1 MIKVRNKYYLASLL
15 LFMCIGLF
23 IYFLYY
29 DFSNVQTVNS
39 SININENEVP
49 YISTYYIKPIVST
62 SEDVIIDFYI
72 TDYYQT
78 EYQKEDYS
86 NTFTVTVKINGKKDI
101 VKENLKAGDHS
112 INIGKFKSTG
122 EQKFSIIVTD
132 EYGRNSHELFNY
144 FLVKDET
151 IVNEYVVTK
160 SDLLKYNIKSTDDY
174 EEKQIVSLDIT
185 EPTWEK
191 VRDAMIIESK
201 KYTPSSNTYLCLIA
215 KVEGAEFNNWW
226 GENIVLYAEDYDKD
240 YVLQEAT
247 NTREGLQKL
256 LNDKKAEGYNKVTL
270 YPGVYR
276 IDHLKQIYIP
286 TEFTLNLNG
295 STIKQNQFT
304 GDSSL
309 MIELNNT
316 FDSHVINGT
325 LEGDYYS
332 HDYINSSD
340 SSEWVKGIS
349 IGGESKYSS
358 YENLTI
364 KDITGYGAIT
374 GISPSEDDSLY
385 YTYLSPIE
393 VGDSFKLGDIDRET
407 GLYIQSNMRTTSDF
421 INIGEH
427 YKVGYLSIN
436 RYLGYQGRAFSS
448 WNLVCH
454 FYDENKNYIKSTD
467 GYQYRR
473 IEVPEEARYI
483 KITIL
488 TTETPTDLSIQYFR
502 IPTNCAIRNVKF
514 ENCRSVALAP
524 AAMNNMLVENC
535 EFINS
540 GQSITN
546 CAFDAEDGWDL
557 MQDCTFRKLNF
568 HDNPKAEFLT
578 AAGHNFIIE
587 NMIDGKVYLYPRTN
601 SYVLRN
607 CNYTTIS
614 RLGRTDRIS
623 TGYTRIYN
631 NNIEFSGNLEANSKD
646 WPAIMKDCTIA
657 GTTEATGNA
666 KEYCT
671 WLRCNI
677 GESSNKTSYYTTGL
691 NPGKFIDCYIHD
703 KYGYNLNESFGYYIN
718 CKLENISGSFA
729 GNLNIIDSEI
739 TNFNCNM
746 MRSDIIDISINN
758 SKLKNFSFDGSA
770 DYLKN
775 KGINFSITN
784 STIENDSYLL
794 KLQYYLTNKPI
805 VLTNNNIS
813 SKDSNGLI
821 ILIGYSNNEYTSNDS
836 NQNRIIHLEKNTIE
850 LPNTNYLING
860 LNINETTTYNK
871 LNLIYSDN
879 NLLNKNINLYNT
891 NVQYSLNI
899 SIE

>member
-1 MIKVRNKYYLASLL
+1 MIKVRNKHYLASLL

-29 DFSNVQTVNS
+29 DFSNIQTVNS

-62 SEDVIIDFYI
+62 YEDVIIDFYI

-101 VKENLKAGDHS
+101 VKKNLKAGDHS

-151 IVNEYVVTK
+151 IVNEYIVTK
-160 SDLLKYNIKSTDDY
+160 NDLLKYNIKSTDDY

-185 EPTWEK
+185 DPTSEK

-215 KVEGAEFNNWW
+215 EVEGSEFNNWW

-332 HDYINSSD
+332 HDYINSPN
-340 SSEWVKGIS
+340 SSEWVMGIS

-364 KDITGYGAIT
+364 KDITGYGAT
-374 GISPSEDDSLY
+374 NGISRSEDNSLD
-385 YTYLSPIE
+385 YTYLYPIA
-393 VGDSFKLGDIDRET
+393 VGDSFKLGDIDRES
-407 GLYIQSNMRTTSDF
+407 GLDIDSNSRTTSDF
-421 INIGEH
+421 INIDNH
-427 YKVGYLSIN
+427 YEVGYLSIS
-436 RYLGYQGRAFSS
+436 RYLGYQGRAFDS
-448 WNLVCH
+448 WNLICH
-454 FYDENKNYIKSTD
+454 FYDKDKNYIKSTD

-473 IEVPEEARYI
+473 IEVPEDARYI

-488 TTETPTDLSIQYFR
+488 TTEIPTDLSIQYFR
-502 IPTNCAIRNVKF
+502 IPTNCSIRNVKF

-524 AAMNNMLVENC
+524 AAMNNMLVESC

-587 NMIDGKVYLYPRTN
+587 DMIDGSIYLYPRTN

-607 CNYTTIS
+607 CNSINIS
-614 RLGRTDRIS
+614 RLGRSDRVG

-631 NNIEFSGNLEANSKD
+631 NIINYSGNLEAND
-646 WPAIMKDCTIA
+646 IQWPTIIKDCLIN
-657 GTTEATGNA
+657 GTTFAGGDYPEQ
-666 KEYCT
+666 CT
-671 WLRCNI
+671 WLRCDI
-677 GESSNKTSYYTTGL
+677 GNSLNTSTEYATGL
-691 NPGKFIDCYIHD
+691 GTGKYIDSYIHD
-703 KYGYNLNESFGYYIN
+703 KYGYNVTSSYTEFNN
-718 CKLENISGSFA
+718 CTLENIKGGFA
-729 GNLNIIDSEI
+729 GDLILINSKIS
-739 TNFNCNM
+739 NFECTSI
-746 MRSDIIDISINN
+746 RSDLININVDNCTVNKFSLDISP
-758 SKLKNFSFDGSA
+758 

-775 KGINFSITN
+775 KGIKMYINN
-784 STIENDSYLL
+784 SSLKNSMPLL
-794 KLQYYLTNKPI
+794 KLQYYQYNDIKIT
-805 VLTNNNIS
+805 
-813 SKDSNGLI
+813 DSNIESNSEHGLI
-821 ILIGYSNNEYTSNDS
+821 NFTGWDNTDNLSDNPNSFSILNSKLSLPHSPSIIYGENENTTTINTKY
-836 NQNRIIHLEKNTIE
+836 IITFKDNILSPST
-850 LPNTNYLING
+850 
-860 LNINETTTYNK
+860 LNITN
-871 LNLIYSDN
+871 LNI
-879 NLLNKNINLYNT
+879 LN
-891 NVQYSLNI
+891 SLNI
-899 SIE
+899 EIIQ

>member
-29 DFSNVQTVNS
+29 DFSNIQTVNS

-62 SEDVIIDFYI
+62 YEDVIIDFYI

-101 VKENLKAGDHS
+101 VKKNLKAGDHS

-151 IVNEYVVTK
+151 IVNEYIVTK
-160 SDLLKYNIKSTDDY
+160 NDLLKYNIKSTDDY

-185 EPTWEK
+185 DPTSEK

-215 KVEGAEFNNWW
+215 EVEGLEFNNWW
-226 GENIVLYAEDYDKD
+226 GENIVLYADDYDKE

-256 LNDKKAEGYNKVTL
+256 LNDKKAEGYNKVVL
-270 YPGVYR
+270 YPGIYR

-286 TEFTLNLNG
+286 TEFTLDLNG

-304 GDSSL
+304 GDKSL

-316 FDSHVINGT
+316 FDSHIINGT

-332 HDYINSSD
+332 HDYINSPN
-340 SSEWVKGIS
+340 SSEWVTGIS

-364 KDITGYGAIT
+364 KNITGYGAT
-374 GISPSEDDSLY
+374 NGISRSEDNSLD
-385 YTYLSPIE
+385 YTYLYPIA
-393 VGDSFKLGDIDRET
+393 VGDSFKLGDIDRGS
-407 GLYIQSNMRTTSDF
+407 GLDVESNSRTTSDF
-421 INIGEH
+421 INIDKH
-427 YKVGYLSIN
+427 YEVGYLSIS
-436 RYLGYQGRAFSS
+436 RYLGYQGRAFDS
-448 WNLVCH
+448 WNLICH
-454 FYDENKNYIKSTD
+454 FYNEDKNYIKSTD

-473 IEVPEEARYI
+473 IEVPEDARYI
-483 KITIL
+483 RVTTL
-488 TTETPTDLSIQYFR
+488 TTETPVDLYIHYFR
-502 IPTNCAIRNVKF
+502 VPTNCTIKNIKF

-524 AAMNNMLVENC
+524 MAMNNMLFENC

-587 NMIDGKVYLYPRTN
+587 DMINGSVNFYPRTN

-607 CNYTTIS
+607 CKSVKIS
-614 RLGRTDRIS
+614 RLGRDSRTS

-631 NNIEFSGNLEANSKD
+631 NTIYGSADLESKFKE
-646 WPAIMKDCTIA
+646 WPAILKDSVILGSASAYGESPESCI
-657 GTTEATGNA
+657 
-666 KEYCT
+666 
-671 WLRCNI
+671 WIRCDI
-677 GESSNKTSYYTTGL
+677 GESFDKSTPYNTGT
-691 NPGKFIDCYIHD
+691 GYGTFIDSYIHD
-703 KYGYNLNESFGYYIN
+703 KTGYNFGGIYKN
-718 CKLENISGSFA
+718 CIIENISGGFS
-729 GNLNIIDSEI
+729 GDLLVDNSEI
-739 TNFNCNM
+739 INFNCNL
-746 MRSDIIDISINN
+746 MRSDINTFSLNDCIIT
-758 SKLKNFSFDGSA
+758 NFYFDGTA

-775 KGINFSITN
+775 LGLNFSVKNSEITN
-784 STIENDSYLL
+784 DYPIL
-794 KLQYYLTNKPI
+794 KLQYYLTNKLI
-805 VLTNNNIS
+805 VFENCIYTS
-813 SKDSNGLI
+813 SSNEGLI
-821 ILIGYSNNEYTSNDS
+821 ILTGYDDNDS
-836 NQNRIIHLEKNTIE
+836 NKSTSILERKILVSNSTLNIPNSKYIVTGTNINTNTTSNKLSIRVLNTNTTPNTIK
-850 LPNTNYLING
+850 LYDSNVS
-860 LNINETTTYNK
+860 K
-871 LNLIYSDN
+871 SLNLN
-879 NLLNKNINLYNT
+879 
-891 NVQYSLNI
+891 
-899 SIE
+899 

>member
-1 MIKVRNKYYLASLL
+1 MVKVKNKSHFIPLILL
-15 LFMCIGLF
+15 ISMLSILYVLFH
-23 IYFLYY
+23 
-29 DFSNVQTVNS
+29 NS
-39 SININENEVP
+39 STNKLVDASIKINENEVP

-86 NTFTVTVKINGKKDI
+86 STFTVTLKINGKKDI
-101 VKENLKAGDHS
+101 VKKDLKAGEHS

-122 EQKFSIIVTD
+122 EQKFSIMVTD
-132 EYGRNSHELFNY
+132 QHGRNSHELFNY
-144 FLVKDET
+144 FLVKDQT

-160 SDLLKYNIKSTDDY
+160 DDLLKYNIKATDSY

-185 EPTWEK
+185 EPTSEK
-191 VRDAMIIESK
+191 VRDEMIVESK
-201 KYTPSSNTYLCLIA
+201 KYTPSSNKYLCLIA
-215 KVEGAEFNNWW
+215 EVKGLDFNNWW

-256 LNDKKAEGYNKVTL
+256 LTDKKSEGYNKVTL

-286 TEFTLNLNG
+286 SEFTLDLNG

-332 HDYINSSD
+332 HDYENSQNSS
-340 SSEWVKGIS
+340 ELVMGIS

-364 KDITGYGAIT
+364 KDITGYGAT
-374 GISPSEDDSLY
+374 NGISRSEDNSLD
-385 YTYLSPIE
+385 YTYLYPIS
-393 VGDSFKLGDIDRET
+393 VGDSFKLGDIDRDSGSDIE
-407 GLYIQSNMRTTSDF
+407 SNSRTTSNF
-421 INIGEH
+421 IDIADH
-427 YKVGYLSIN
+427 YEVGYLSIS
-436 RYLGYQGRAFSS
+436 RYLGYQGRAFDS
-448 WNLVCH
+448 WNLICH
-454 FYDENKNYIKSTD
+454 FYDEDKNYIKSTD

-483 KITIL
+483 RITTL

-502 IPTNCAIRNVKF
+502 IPTNCAIKNVKF

-524 AAMNNMLVENC
+524 AAMNNMLIENC

-546 CAFDAEDGWDL
+546 CAFDAEDGWDI

-587 NMIDGKVYLYPRTN
+587 DMINGKVYFYPRTN

-607 CNYTTIS
+607 CDSVNIS
-614 RLGRTDRIS
+614 RLGRNDRVGS
-623 TGYTRIYN
+623 GYTRIYN
-631 NNIEFSGNLEANSKD
+631 NTIEFSGNLESNSKD
-646 WPAIMKDCTIA
+646 WPAIMKDCTIT
-657 GTTEATGNA
+657 GTTEATGDA

-671 WLRCNI
+671 WVRCDI
-677 GESSNKTSYYTTGL
+677 GESSNRTSYYTTGL

-703 KYGYNLNESFGYYIN
+703 KYGYNLNEPFGYYIN

-729 GNLNIIDSEI
+729 GSLNIIDSEI
-739 TNFNCNM
+739 INLNFNL
-746 MRSDIIDISINN
+746 MRSDIIDISITN
-758 SKLKNFSFDGSA
+758 SNLRNFSFDGSA

-775 KGINFSITN
+775 KGINFSISN
-784 STIENDSYLL
+784 STIKNDSYLL

-805 VLTNNNIS
+805 VLTNNNIT
-813 SKDSNGLI
+813 SKNYDGLI
-821 ILIGYSNNEYTSNDS
+821 ILIGYSNNEYTNTDS
-836 NQNRIIHLEKNTIE
+836 NKNRIIHLEKNTIE
-850 LPNTNYLING
+850 LPNSNYLING
-860 LNINETTTYNK
+860 LNINEITASNK
-871 LNLIYSDN
+871 LKLIYSDN
-879 NLLNKNINLYNT
+879 NLLNKNINLYNS
-891 NVQYSLNI
+891 NVQDSLDINI
-899 SIE
+899 E